1 MGYER
6 KLITHCIYWSRRA
19 DLNRRPTDYESVA
32 LPTELRRLLI
42 DNSVVQNVI
51 MFLTYMINLVQK
63 GINPHSLGTPKL

>member
-1 MGYER
+1 
-6 KLITHCIYWSRRA
+6 
-19 DLNRRPTDYESVA
+19 
-32 LPTELRRLLI
+32 I